1 MRSLRT
7 GLGVL
12 IAAAAVTTA
21 VLLEAGPAKTAEPVQ
36 KVAPGTRAVL
46 FVANNWD
53 GTADMVDPTT
63 FQKLDRFN
71 VVPDLEERMAE
82 IQKDPQRLGYFLAIR
97 ELIGEG
103 NDQFADD
110 MFSSHDGRFVY
121 ISRPSLRDVIGM
133 DLKTKQIVWRF
144 VVDGQRSDHMAISRD
159 GKRLLIS
166 ASTGNVVH
174 ELDAAT
180 GKEVGRFE
188 SGDSPH
194 ESNYSADGKR
204 IFHASIGLV
213 YTPADQPFAD
223 SSKGKRYFQIV
234 EAGTNKI
241 LKRLDIGQ
249 IMAAQGFPG
258 YSSAVRPMAIS
269 PDEKIVY
276 MQLSFLHGFVVF
288 DVEKEK
294 VLKIVDLPKQ
304 GEGETLPREG
314 YLLDS
319 AHHGLAINPEG
330 TKLCA
335 AGTMSDY
342 AAIVSTGDF
351 SFTKID
357 NIKKPYWSTN
367 SGDGKYCFIS
377 ASGADEVVVADY
389 ATGKEVTR
397 IPVGDHPQR
406 MRMGVI
412 RKEFVAGAPRT
423 GETAA
428 PRAPAAR
435 ARRVPNLQIRRAR
448 VRGGQ
453 LQLGLAVRRGVRG
466 RVQVSYRAGGKRIR
480 FRSAIARSGRW
491 TVRRTLPA
499 RIRGIRTGAVEVR
512 FAGNR
517 SFTRDSVR
525 IRTGARAARLRVT
538 RAAVQAGGRLT
549 LAGTAARGARGTV
562 RVRLAYAGSGTRTRF
577 LRYTAPIRNGRWVV
591 RSLLPTQAA
600 RAGGYLSV
608 QYSGDARRRVAGQ
621 HLIRRLRP

>member
-1 MRSLRT
+1 MWSFRT
-7 GLGVL
+7 GLVAAVAV
-12 IAAAAVTTA
+12 AAALTA
-21 VLLEAGPAKTAEPVQ
+21 IFLPAGPAETAENVQ
-36 KVAPGTRAVL
+36 QAQPGTRSVL

-53 GTADMVDPTT
+53 GTADIVDPET
-63 FQKLDRFN
+63 FRNLGRFN
-71 VVPDLEERMAE
+71 VIPDLDERMAE
-82 IQKDPQRLGYFLAIR
+82 IYTDPERLGYFLAIR

-103 NDQFADD
+103 NDQWADD

-144 VVDGQRSDHMAISRD
+144 VVDGQRSDHMAISPD

-180 GKEVGRFE
+180 GKEVGRFP

-194 ESNYSADGKR
+194 ENNYSADGKR
-204 IFHASIGLV
+204 IYHASIGLV

-223 SSKGKRYFQIV
+223 STKGGRYFMIV

-241 LKRLDIGQ
+241 LKQLDIGKL
-249 IMAAQGFPG
+249 MAEQGFPG

-276 MQLSFLHGFVVF
+276 MQLSFLHGFIVF
-288 DVEKEK
+288 DVESEK
-294 VLKIVDLPKQ
+294 VLKVVDLPKQ

-319 AHHGLAINPEG
+319 AHHGLAINPDG
-330 TKLCA
+330 SKLCA

-342 AAIVSTGDF
+342 AAIVSTKDF
-351 SFTKID
+351 SFSKID

-397 IPVGDHPQR
+397 FPVGDHPQR

-412 RKEFVAGAPRT
+412 REEYVG
-423 GETAA
+423 G
-428 PRAPAAR
+428 PAAATATTSR
-435 ARRVPNLQIRRAR
+435 KRVPNLRIAGAR
-448 VRGGQ
+448 VRDGK
-453 LQLGLAVRRGVRG
+453 LVLTLNVRKGVRG
-466 RVQVSYRAGGKRIR
+466 RVDVSYRARGKRIR
-480 FRSAIARSGRW
+480 FRSAISRKGAW
-491 TVRRTLPA
+491 TVRRTLP
-499 RIRGIRTGAVEVR
+499 RRMRGARTGAVEVR
-512 FAGNR
+512 YRGSSR
-517 SFTRDSVR
+517 FTRDSARV
-525 IRTGARAARLRVT
+525 RTGLVPARLRVT
-538 RAAVQAGGRLT
+538 TARVEKRGRLM
-549 LAGTAARGARGTV
+549 LAGTADRRARGAV
-562 RVRLAYAGSGTRTRF
+562 RVRLAYAGTGTRTRF
-577 LRYTAPIRNGRWVV
+577 LRFGAKIRRGRWTV
-591 RSLLPTQAA
+591 RALLPTQAA
-600 RAGGYLSV
+600 RSGGDLSI
-608 QYSGDARRRVAGQ
+608 QYSGDARRAVAGA
-621 HLIRRLRP
+621 HLVRRLRP